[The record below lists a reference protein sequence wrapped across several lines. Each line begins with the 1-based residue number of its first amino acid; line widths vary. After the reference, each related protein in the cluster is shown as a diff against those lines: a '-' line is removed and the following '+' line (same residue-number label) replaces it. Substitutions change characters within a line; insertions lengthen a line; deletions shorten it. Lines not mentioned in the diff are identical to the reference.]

1 MRCAIISLGAKAS
14 AIASAVLLMVMGG
27 GCAGSN
33 GDGYG
38 RHTPARGGIAPN
50 DGTDMTDLINIEKL
64 DTLPQPVRNDFRRR
78 YPGAGV
84 TSVQQLDAAT
94 GALLYEINFLLNGQ
108 PEDVIYRPD
117 GTRLTRT
124 SLIDISGGP

>member
-1 MRCAIISLGAKAS
+1 MKTMSYFTA
-14 AIASAVLLMVMGG
+14 AVLVAAIST
-27 GCAGSN
+27 GCASS
-33 GDGYG
+33 DDDAYG
-38 RHTPARGGIAPN
+38 RGARLRGGTSAN
-50 DGTDMTDLINIEKL
+50 DAVSMKDLINIESL
-64 DTLPQPVRNDFRRR
+64 ETVPQPVRNDFRRR

-94 GALLYEINFLLNGQ
+94 GMLLYEINFLLNGR

-124 SLIDISGGP
+124 SLADKSGGP